1 MVEFATDGRWRLYV
15 SAYRISAARHAG
27 CRLTAPLVYV
37 LPSADRR
44 KRAAGTGWATLR
56 LDRIICNVFGSG
68 FTTGLEVLPDGSGWT
83 LRVYGYDSTPPPAT
97 AFRIQRSDLYY
108 DRGREFRWSY
118 DGGELLIQTRS
129 NNVLT
134 VDKVTDDVVRIVT
147 RFNRRHLLFRIGAP
161 AFVRLDQFLECVEN
175 NYDRSLFEVVDCGAP
190 PDTGAMIDEERAR
203 WYVREISPWRVDAG
217 YPIQKH
223 RVVG

>member
-1 MVEFATDGRWRLYV
+1 MTNALRIATAVALMVVAMSGCSGAPGTTRTAPIAEPLEGPFPVGRWLCIDDVDFER
-15 SAYRISAARHAG
+15 YRQSN
-27 CRLTAPLVYV
+27 
-37 LPSADRR
+37 
-44 KRAAGTGWATLR
+44 TGWATLR

-68 FTTGLEVLPDGSGWT
+68 LTTGLEVLPDGSGWT
-83 LRVYGYDSTPPPAT
+83 LR
-97 AFRIQRSDLYY
+97 IQRIDLYY

-175 NYDRSLFEVVDCGAP
+175 NYNRSLFEVVDCGAP
-190 PDTGAMIDEERAR
+190 PDTGR
-203 WYVREISPWRVDAG
+203 P
-217 YPIQKH
+217 
-223 RVVG
+223 